1 LPSFDHV
8 ERSKNIQDLSQKV
21 FDLIIVG
28 GGINGAG
35 AARDAASRGLSVAL
49 VEANDFSSGTSSKSS
64 KLIHG
69 GIRYLENFE
78 FKLVFEA
85 LAERARLFKMAPHLS
100 DPLRFV
106 IPIFKGSRVG
116 MFKMGL
122 GMLLYDLLAMF
133 KSPKMHEKLSPSQT
147 LERASGLLSQ
157 GLLGAYEYSD
167 GYMDDDRLVFESLRS
182 AARWGAVSANY
193 CKVTSLNV
201 EANHVQS
208 LKVQDTL
215 SGQTFTLKGKQ
226 FVGALGPWTDFF
238 GDRFFNQWKKRMRP
252 TKGIHLTFAKNRI
265 PLEKA
270 VVMAVEKRILFVIP
284 RDEYVLVG
292 TTDTDFTEDPGNV
305 DVNEDDVSYVL
316 KALQNYF
323 PRLSL
328 TKKDIIAS
336 YAGVRPLVADGSSSE
351 GKTSREHQIF
361 SWGNNW
367 TQIAGGKYTTYRKM
381 AEELID
387 EVLKKFSTDEKKSFV
402 KSQTKL
408 PLNPEATVKNIDELL
423 SQSKNKADELGV
435 PESYFEKLVK
445 RHGSSGVELA
455 RIWQELDVPNSESP
469 DDEARYWM
477 LEAHHAINTTMCL
490 SLEDFYFRRTSL
502 FLSKKD
508 HGVSFL
514 PSVGKIFTKKF
525 GWTEDQLA
533 KQKQKLIGKIDQEL
547 KWKQ

>member
-215 SGQTFTLKGKQ
+215 SGQTF
-226 FVGALGPWTDFF
+226 
-238 GDRFFNQWKKRMRP
+238 
-252 TKGIHLTFAKNRI
+252 
-265 PLEKA
+265 
-270 VVMAVEKRILFVIP
+270 VEKRILFVIP